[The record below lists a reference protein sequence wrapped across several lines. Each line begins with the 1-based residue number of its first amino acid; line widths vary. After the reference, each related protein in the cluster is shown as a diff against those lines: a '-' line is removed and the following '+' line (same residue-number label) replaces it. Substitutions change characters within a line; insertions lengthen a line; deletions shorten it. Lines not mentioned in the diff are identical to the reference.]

1 MIRCSVNNDKEG
13 IIRLW
18 HEAFGDSRKEIEF
31 FLENKYI
38 PENTVVCEENGE
50 IISLLFLLEGSF
62 CIKGKDYPSY
72 YLYAACTFKEFRG
85 KGIMGKM
92 LDFSK
97 ALATKRELYY
107 ICLMPAEESLFNY
120 YSRFG
125 YIPVFKR
132 KIVKIGIDELN
143 SMCIPDEI
151 SSDFSF
157 KSAERLRNEAY
168 ENIDFFKW
176 DRQSVEFAF
185 SQTKLYGGDVF
196 LNNKGYCLYTV
207 RDSIITIKENTFT
220 TYNLVHA
227 LKSIYLA
234 HKFNEIQIILPNIT
248 NFFDF
253 KYATVCNG
261 MALPLQPDSELILKN
276 ADNPYLGLTL
286 D

>member
-72 YLYAACTFKEFRG
+72 YLYAACTSKEFRG

-97 ALATKRELYY
+97 ALATKRGLYY

-125 YIPVFKR
+125 YIHVFKR
-132 KIVKIGIDELN
+132 MLVKICIDELN

-168 ENIDFFKW
+168 EKIDFFKW

-207 RDSIITIKENTFT
+207 QDSVITIKENTFT
-220 TYNLVHA
+220 SYTLVHV
-227 LKSIYLA
+227 LKNIYLA
-234 HKFNEIQIILPNIT
+234 QKFNEIQIILPNKT

-253 KYATVCNG
+253 EYTTVCNG
-261 MALPLQPDSELILKN
+261 MALPLQSDSELILKN

>member
-18 HEAFGDSRKEIEF
+18 HEAFGDLRKEIEF

-62 CIKGKDYPSY
+62 CINGKNYPSY
-72 YLYAACTFKEFRG
+72 YLYAACTSKEFRG
-85 KGIMGKM
+85 RGIMGKM
-92 LDFSK
+92 LEFSK
-97 ALATKRELYY
+97 ALAADRGVCY
-107 ICLMPAEESLFNY
+107 ICLMPAEDSLFDY

-132 KIVKIGIDELN
+132 KLVSISIDELN
-143 SMCIPDEI
+143 SMCIPDEN
-151 SSDFSF
+151 SSDFSL

-168 ENIDFFKW
+168 ENFDFFKW
-176 DRQSVEFAF
+176 DKPSVEFAF
-185 SQTKLYGGDVF
+185 SQTKMYGGDAVF
-196 LNNKGYCLYTV
+196 NNKGYCLYTV
-207 RDSIITIKENTFT
+207 LDDVIAIKENTFT
-220 TYNLVHA
+220 PDTLVHA
-227 LKSIYLA
+227 LKNIYITQ
-234 HKFNEIQIILPNIT
+234 KFNEIRIILPKNFD
-248 NFFDF
+248 FFDF
-253 KYATVCNG
+253 DYTTVCNG
-261 MALPLQPDSELILKN
+261 MALPLQSDFELILKN